1 MVAELRLQVSEDRA
15 DAERLAKLASYLRAE
30 LLQLDVE
37 EVTALQFGKLPS
49 GARAAWPTTIGGLLV
64 ILGNSAKGLQSV
76 ISVIRDWLQRSG
88 EPARMVRLELAGDS
102 LELTHASTAD
112 QERLVELFV
121 SRHAVGEGD

>member
-1 MVAELRLQVSEDRA
+1 MVAELRLQVSEDGA

-76 ISVIRDWLQRSG
+76 ISVIRDWLQRS
-88 EPARMVRLELAGDS
+88 
-102 LELTHASTAD
+102 
-112 QERLVELFV
+112 
-121 SRHAVGEGD
+121 